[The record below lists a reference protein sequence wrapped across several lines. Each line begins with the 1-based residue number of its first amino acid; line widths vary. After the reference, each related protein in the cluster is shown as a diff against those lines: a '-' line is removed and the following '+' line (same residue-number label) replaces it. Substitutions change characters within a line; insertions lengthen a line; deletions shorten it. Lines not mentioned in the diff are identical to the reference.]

1 MKCRDAGVY
10 PKFVC
15 YKHLKNKPY
24 KVKNRYY
31 RRILLDEITTK
42 NRSICNFKNQLYEAQ
57 TALHESTTGLKR
69 LCNTYTLINVANKEA
84 RKLKTSIEKKFSK
97 TLKDAKYS
105 DGIYPNSSVPIT
117 NLCSRAL
124 TNDEYE
130 TLQYGLKHGIAIKPK
145 DNEISAIAEDIY
157 DQIDK
162 KGLCKEN
169 QISIQRLKNSLQA
182 FTFNILDVDDKKV
195 YSDFKKLK
203 VIKNLWKDVAILKPD
218 KGNGAL
224 LINNVHYY
232 QSIEHLFIDKK
243 KFKQIDKDSTIPQHS
258 ILQNYLR

>member
-84 RKLKTSIEKKFSK
+84 RKLN
-97 TLKDAKYS
+97 AKYS

-169 QISIQRLKNSLQA
+169 QISIQRLKNSWQA

-258 ILQNYLR
+258 TLQNYLR